1 MLVKVHKTP
10 LISHTLI
17 IFTLILHITL
27 ASSLLTSKQMVL
39 DIKKELDA

>member
-10 LISHTLI
+10 LII

-27 ASSLLTSKQMVL
+27 ASSLLTSKQTVL
-39 DIKKELDA
+39 DIKKDLDAWNA